1 MDLRSRQAGFEE
13 REQKLA
19 QLEASH
25 GHLESMLEQWRQVVR
40 DHCLGVPLEKAM
52 AGPELLRMRIE
63 TLQQKE
69 LLLTADMGHLDSRMK
84 ATQQA
89 KSTVDME
96 LGKAT
101 KQMKSMQTVND
112 DQSKLIKRLQKRLIL
127 VSQERDSYRS
137 QLDMYEKELT
147 ITSSSGF
154 LNSQQQQQKSRIEAL
169 EKTVEGYREL
179 VDKLEADLEK
189 TVKGSGVQF
198 SERISKLEEEV
209 NSLQQEK
216 EQLMKRRDELEVELE
231 YRALKGDFNPVKSK
245 VLHFRMNPAAEAEAE
260 REDKLTRL
268 QQECDRLQV
277 RVRVLEEGQTLD
289 VTEAVNLRLAT
300 SNTQEVQELQKQVKS
315 YEMKLQRL
323 KEFFKTTSKEYREAC
338 YMLLGYRMDRVEPG
352 LYRLS
357 SMYAESEEDYLVFKL
372 KDSGPDLLETP
383 YSTTLEPFID
393 LHLKRQH
400 STPVFLSAITVD
412 LFSHQTN

>member
-1 MDLRSRQAGFEE
+1 M
-13 REQKLA
+13 
-19 QLEASH
+19 
-25 GHLESMLEQWRQVVR
+25 
-40 DHCLGVPLEKAM
+40 
-52 AGPELLRMRIE
+52 
-63 TLQQKE
+63 
-69 LLLTADMGHLDSRMK
+69 
-84 ATQQA
+84 
-89 KSTVDME
+89 
-96 LGKAT
+96 
-101 KQMKSMQTVND
+101 
-112 DQSKLIKRLQKRLIL
+112 
-127 VSQERDSYRS
+127 
-137 QLDMYEKELT
+137 
-147 ITSSSGF
+147 
-154 LNSQQQQQKSRIEAL
+154 

-198 SERISKLEEEV
+198 SERISELEEEV

-231 YRALKGDFNPVKSK
+231 YRDLKGDFNPVKSK

-289 VTEAVNLRLAT
+289 VTEAVNSRLAA